1 LFLAYNHVTEPVA
14 VLARRF
20 VEEKMTWMHD
30 VLWERFIIAGLAC
43 TQVGVLGAL
52 AVVILPLVSEAL
64 QIRSTRKAHRRMDML
79 SNPFRGC
86 RAYGKLTYVA
96 FEME

>member
-1 LFLAYNHVTEPVA
+1 MSPSPVA

-20 VEEKMTWMHD
+20 VEEKMTWMHE
-30 VLWERFIIAGLAC
+30 VLLERFIIAALAC

-64 QIRSTRKAHRRMDML
+64 QIRSTRKQK
-79 SNPFRGC
+79 GGTGEWTC
-86 RAYGKLTYVA
+86 
-96 FEME
+96 